1 LVTLTADSVLHAR
14 VASLGCERWVSTSKV
29 FSCDRVNA
37 QLDSKQ
43 LSCSCAFGFA
53 KVNAQKEV
61 YDTSKNEIL
70 AR

>member
-1 LVTLTADSVLHAR
+1 M
-14 VASLGCERWVSTSKV
+14 
-29 FSCDRVNA
+29 FSCDRVQA

-61 YDTSKNEIL
+61 LRHFKEGNPGALSQS
-70 AR
+70 